1 MIQKAKFTYSTL
13 KTTFEKQIKI
23 IEDKSFKTDT
33 EQLSIKNEIPEGK
46 LSEQAN
52 NEKIIIKK
60 GKNSKTKRFS
70 L

>member
-13 KTTFEKQIKI
+13 ETTFEKQIKI